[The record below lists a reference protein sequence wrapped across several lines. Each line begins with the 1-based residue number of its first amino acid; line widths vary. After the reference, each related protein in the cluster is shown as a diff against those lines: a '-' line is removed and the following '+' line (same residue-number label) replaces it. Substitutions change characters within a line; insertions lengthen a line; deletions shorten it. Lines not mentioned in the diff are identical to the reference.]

1 MFFKLLEL
9 LFPSRCRICGKNN
22 VDVIC
27 RECLH
32 EFPRLIGETCN
43 RCGSPLKPT
52 KSAQPSQSADASA
65 IQDCAKCR
73 NKDIYFA
80 SANSAGIYKG
90 SLKEAIHHL
99 KYKNGK
105 ALAPY
110 LAYFIYESTHTQIG
124 PTDIITYVPITKR
137 KEAYRGYNQSQ
148 LIAKELSKLT
158 GLPCSNLLL
167 RLHDNEEQ
175 NKSKLSARSSN
186 VAGAFTANNRAIT
199 RSITGKRVLLI
210 DDVLTT
216 GSTINECSR
225 MLIEAGLK
233 EIHVLTIAR
242 TPFHDS

>member
-1 MFFKLLEL
+1 LFLKLLEL

-32 EFPRLIGETCN
+32 EFPRLTGETCN
-43 RCGSPLKPT
+43 CCGSPLKPT
-52 KSAQPSQSADASA
+52 KTTQANQPTTACA
-65 IQDCAKCR
+65 IQECAKCHG
-73 NKDIYFA
+73 KDIRFA
-80 SANSAGIYKG
+80 SAKSAGIYKG
-90 SLKEAIHHL
+90 SLKTAIHQL

-110 LAYFIYESTHTQIG
+110 LAHFMHESEHTCIESTNA
-124 PTDIITYVPITKR
+124 ITYVPITKR

-148 LIAKELSKLT
+148 LVAKELSKLT

-186 VAGAFTANNRAIT
+186 VAGAFAANNRANT
-199 RSITGKRVLLI
+199 RSITGKKILLI

-216 GSTINECSR
+216 GSTVNECSR
-225 MLIEAGLK
+225 MLIEAGFK
-233 EIHVLTIAR
+233 EIHVFTIAR
-242 TPFHDS
+242 TPFHDG